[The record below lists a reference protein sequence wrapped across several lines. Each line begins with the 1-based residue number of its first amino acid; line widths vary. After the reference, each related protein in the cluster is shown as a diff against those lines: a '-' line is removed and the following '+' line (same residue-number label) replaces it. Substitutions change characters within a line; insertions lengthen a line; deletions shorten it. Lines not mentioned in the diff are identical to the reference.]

1 MVPAY
6 RARTGKN
13 ARSTADTNN
22 VGNEPANQNTARPA
36 IHSSTRARSPL
47 LFKGGAP
54 VQLAMP
60 VSRKP
65 ATAAGTRPYIMSWL
79 RQCSGDQPSG
89 RGKPPSKKDIHASP
103 MSRPYT
109 PTNRNET
116 QTGWD

>member
-54 VQLAMP
+54 VQLVMA

-65 ATAAGTRPYIMSWL
+65 AMAAGTRPYIISRSEEHTSEL
-79 RQCSGDQPSG
+79 QS
-89 RGKPPSKKDIHASP
+89 RGHLVCRLLLEKKKP
-103 MSRPYT
+103 T
-109 PTNRNET
+109 TNIST
-116 QTGWD
+116 QITTRAH